1 MVSQGEEVCEALRE
15 NLLSWRPQ
23 VGGAG
28 VHMGAAELTGGAG
41 KGTPHPTPMLED
53 RLPEDTWQA
62 AHCAPCRLSRSSST
76 HLALTRR

>member
-15 NLLSWRPQ
+15 NLLFWRPQ

-28 VHMGAAELTGGAG
+28 IHMGVAELTRGAG

-53 RLPEDTWQA
+53 RLPEDAWQA

-76 HLALTRR
+76 HLALTRQ